1 VKGEGEGGGIA
12 GTQRRGEGDEA
23 QRVEVVLNFEE
34 GSLKGSGEKGQG
46 SDGGESIWLV
56 FEPRMARI
64 LRIE

>member
-1 VKGEGEGGGIA
+1 MKGEGGGIA

-64 LRIE
+64 LRME

>member
-1 VKGEGEGGGIA
+1 MGGWEVMEVNKFGGCLNHEWREFYEWNEG
-12 GTQRRGEGDEA
+12 
-23 QRVEVVLNFEE
+23 F
-34 GSLKGSGEKGQG
+34 LKGSGEKGQG

>member
-1 VKGEGEGGGIA
+1 MKGEGVA
-12 GTQRRGEGDEA
+12 GTQRRGEGEEA